1 MSKVDV
7 WWSWLALSI
16 MWMGVIYALSDRPA
30 GDLNQVMIAVSYLP
44 FASTFSHIALYL
56 ILSIFVLRT
65 LILANSLPTGL
76 KIYLTLFVA
85 LVYGILDEFH
95 QSNIKGRSSEVNDV
109 IADVFGAVLVV
120 LFWYAYKIK
129 HKTGVARTSDRRRDE
144 G

>member
-16 MWMGVIYALSDRPA
+16 MWMAVIYALSDRPA

-129 HKTGVARTSDRRRDE
+129 NKTGIARTSDRRRDE

>member
-1 MSKVDV
+1 MSKLDV

-16 MWMGVIYALSDRPA
+16 IWMGVIYALSDRPA

-65 LILANSLPTGL
+65 LVLANSLPTGL

-129 HKTGVARTSDRRRDE
+129 HKTRVLRTSDRRRDE

>member
-1 MSKVDV
+1 MAV
-7 WWSWLALSI
+7 L
-16 MWMGVIYALSDRPA
+16 YALSDRPA

-44 FASTFSHIALYL
+44 LASTVSHIALYL

-65 LILANSLPTGL
+65 LVLANSLPTGL

-129 HKTGVARTSDRRRDE
+129 NKTGVARTSDRRRDE

>member
-1 MSKVDV
+1 M
-7 WWSWLALSI
+7 
-16 MWMGVIYALSDRPA
+16 
-30 GDLNQVMIAVSYLP
+30 
-44 FASTFSHIALYL
+44 
-56 ILSIFVLRT
+56 LRT
-65 LILANSLPTGL
+65 LVLANSLPTGL

-120 LFWYAYKIK
+120 LFWYAYKIN
-129 HKTGVARTSDRRRDE
+129 HKTGVAHTSDRRRDE